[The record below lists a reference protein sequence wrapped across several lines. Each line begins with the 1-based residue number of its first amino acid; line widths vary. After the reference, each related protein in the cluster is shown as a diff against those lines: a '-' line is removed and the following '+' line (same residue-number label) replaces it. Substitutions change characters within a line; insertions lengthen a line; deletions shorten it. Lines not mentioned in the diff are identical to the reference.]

1 MQMGDEGCGRKED
14 VDPRDISEQRATR
27 DWEEHGG
34 FERKWESADTT
45 GTKEIFTA
53 SHLLMG

>member
-34 FERKWESADTT
+34 F
-45 GTKEIFTA
+45 
-53 SHLLMG
+53 